1 MGSCVAWAC
10 RSALLYVHPPGPNPH
25 TQLDVVHNTLTLTLP
40 QLAGAI
46 FQNAMNSALSE
57 SGLPTGIA
65 RDSERFIFVLQAM
78 PEEDPR
84 KATLLACYS
93 EGFRKVFIAMTV
105 ISASAL
111 LASSAIRKF
120 GMDAALPVSMGPR
133 TRP

>member
-1 MGSCVAWAC
+1 MS
-10 RSALLYVHPPGPNPH
+10 
-25 TQLDVVHNTLTLTLP
+25 
-40 QLAGAI
+40 
-46 FQNAMNSALSE
+46 SALSE

-65 RDSERFIFVLQAM
+65 RESERFVFVLQAM

-120 GMDAALPVSMGPR
+120 SMDAVLPAAMGAR
-133 TRP
+133 SRS